1 MSNASARKHDLR
13 FVKRHAF
20 LVERCQRFRK
30 PLSSIPVLYPSFLIT
45 FLDAHKDVFVVILVY
60 LLTKF

>member
-1 MSNASARKHDLR
+1 MSNASAKKHDLR

-20 LVERCQRFRK
+20 VFERCQRFKK
-30 PLSSIPVLYPSFLIT
+30 PLSFIPALYPSFLIT
-45 FLDAHKDVFVVILVY
+45 FLDAHKDIFVEILVY

>member
-20 LVERCQRFRK
+20 VVERCQRFKK
-30 PLSSIPVLYPSFLIT
+30 PLSFILALYPSFLIT
-45 FLDAHKDVFVVILVY
+45 FLNADKTFLLKY
-60 LLTKF
+60 LFIC